1 MTQPNVLFTTER
13 AERHQQAN
21 LNAAPDGLNIT
32 MLRTPD
38 IGTLKTHLP
47 SADYWI
53 SERRGTINA
62 ELLDSAPNL
71 KLIQRV
77 GTLTYDIDLPAAQAR
92 GIIVCEQPLG
102 SVIRVAEHAI
112 MQMLVLTKRLNTVQK
127 IALDAADTWGESQR
141 TDENTFAYNWSKQTG
156 IGGIWRKTIGI
167 LGFGEIGIELAR
179 RLQGFG
185 CTVLYNKREKLPQ
198 STESTLGLT
207 YAPPERL
214 FAESDIV
221 VNLLPYSAATDNS
234 LNAATFSYMKS
245 GAYLVSVGSGSV
257 IDESALANA
266 LESGTLSGVALD
278 TYEYE
283 PIRPS
288 HPLIA
293 LANRGHNILLT
304 PHTAAGNNDANVN
317 ERADIYTNI
326 VRHLHGD
333 PLLNRVV

>member
-1 MTQPNVLFTTER
+1 MTLPNVLFTTGR

-21 LNAAPDGLNIT
+21 LNAAPEGLHIT
-32 MLRTPD
+32 MLREPD
-38 IGTLKTHLP
+38 ADTLKTHVER
-47 SADYWI
+47 ADYWI

-62 ELLDSAPNL
+62 EVLDSAPNL

-77 GTLTYDIDLPAAQAR
+77 GTLTYDIDLSAAQSR
-92 GIIVCEQPLG
+92 RIIVCEQPLG

-112 MQMLVLTKRLNTVQK
+112 MQMLALTKRLNAVQK
-127 IALDAADTWGESQR
+127 IALDAADTWGESKR

-179 RLQGFG
+179 RLQGFD
-185 CTVLYNKREKLPQ
+185 CTVLYYKREKLPEI
-198 STESTLGLT
+198 TESALRLT
-207 YAPPERL
+207 YAPPEIL
-214 FAESDIV
+214 FAESDIL
-221 VNLLPYSAATDNS
+221 VNLLPYSPATDNS
-234 LNAATFSYMKS
+234 LNATIFAQMKS

-266 LESGTLSGVALD
+266 LESGTLAGVALD

-283 PIRPS
+283 PIRTNQ
-288 HPLIA
+288 PLIA

-304 PHTAAGNNDANVN
+304 PHTAAGNNDANIN
-317 ERADIYTNI
+317 ERAEIYANI
-326 VRHLHGD
+326 TRHLHGD